1 MKKKILIITYDFFP
15 DNSPNTY
22 RWLNV
27 LKEWKEKTN
36 IEIFV
41 ISSQKN
47 NFENYEEHDGIY
59 IYRTQNSILKILN
72 KKLKNHNIQ
81 PVQQDDIKKG
91 KSIVRII
98 YDLTWTNFYFPDFAF
113 LWQKPAY
120 KMAEKLIA
128 EKNIHNVITVSWPF
142 SDHVVGYKLK
152 KKYNINWIADTIDPF
167 YLSSAVNNASLYRK
181 INKLYENK
189 ILSKANAISLLTD
202 KLKKKY
208 SEIYP
213 SLRDKITV
221 NHNVFVPYTI
231 PENQKSIEKNSTVLV
246 FVGTLSPITR
256 SPESLLSIF
265 DGLVKLNMDNDKNLE
280 LHLYGN
286 LESCANDFIKYDY
299 LIGKNLFLHNFTS
312 REKIT
317 RILQN
322 ADAVVNIGNKNA
334 FQEPS
339 KIVEYVFLKK
349 KILNICSI
357 FDDTSKEMLV
367 NYPLHLN
374 LFPQDCNSNEVLLTT
389 LSFIN
394 NSIDVQ
400 NVSIDN
406 IIDKYLLSNVEKK
419 YFELLKFDNE

>member
-1 MKKKILIITYDFFP
+1 MKRKVLIITYDFFP

-22 RWLNV
+22 RWVNV

-91 KSIVRII
+91 KSIVRTI

-120 KMAEKLIA
+120 RIAKKLIA

-167 YLSSAVNNASLYRK
+167 YLSSAVNNVSLYKK

-189 ILSKANAISLLTD
+189 ILSKANTISLLTD

-221 NHNVFVPYTI
+221 NYNVFVPYSI

-265 DGLVKLNMDNDKNLE
+265 DGLVKLNMDTDKNLE

-322 ADAVVNIGNKNA
+322 ADVVVNIGNKNA

-394 NSIDVQ
+394 NSIDLQ
-400 NVSIDN
+400 NVSIDT

>member
-1 MKKKILIITYDFFP
+1 MKRKVLIITYDFFP

-22 RWLNV
+22 RWVNV

-91 KSIVRII
+91 KSIVRTI

-120 KMAEKLIA
+120 RIAKKLIS

-167 YLSSAVNNASLYRK
+167 YLSSAVNNVSLYKK

-189 ILSKANAISLLTD
+189 ILSKANTISLLTD

-221 NHNVFVPYTI
+221 NYNVFVPYSI

-265 DGLVKLNMDNDKNLE
+265 DGLVKLNMDTDKNLE

-322 ADAVVNIGNKNA
+322 ADVVVNIGNKNA

-394 NSIDVQ
+394 NSIDLQ
-400 NVSIDN
+400 NVSIDT

>member
-1 MKKKILIITYDFFP
+1 MKRKVLIITYDFFP

-59 IYRTQNSILKILN
+59 IYRTQNFILKILN

-91 KSIVRII
+91 KSIVRTI

-120 KMAEKLIA
+120 KMAKKLIA

-142 SDHVVGYKLK
+142 SGHVVGYKLK

-167 YLSSAVNNASLYRK
+167 YLSSAVNNASLYKK

-189 ILSKANAISLLTD
+189 ILSKANTISLLTD

-221 NHNVFVPYTI
+221 NYNVFVPYSI

-265 DGLVKLNMDNDKNLE
+265 DGLVKLNMDTDKNLE

-374 LFPQDCNSNEVLLTT
+374 LFPQDCNSNEVLLKT

-394 NSIDVQ
+394 NSIDLQ
-400 NVSIDN
+400 NVSIDT